1 MTPDAVEVEVTIGM
15 LMDGASRDW
24 VCSTNDCADL
34 VGRGASADEAIE
46 DLRSQY
52 EAIVWH

>member
-1 MTPDAVEVEVTIGM
+1 MIVETVAVDVTIGM
-15 LMDGASRDW
+15 LMDGAVLSW

-34 VGRGASADEAIE
+34 VGHGATADEAIE
-46 DLRSQY
+46 DLRCQY

>member
-1 MTPDAVEVEVTIGM
+1 MRVETVAVEVTIGM
-15 LMDGASRDW
+15 IMDGAALSW

-34 VGRGASADEAIE
+34 VGHGATAD
-46 DLRSQY
+46 